1 MDRTR
6 RKIIRNKEKLA
17 HAQANSTTLPES
29 FEQRDQSFT
38 RPKVLLLL
46 PFRSWA
52 LKYLTEHLFPLAPK
66 DNQIENLR
74 PFVSSFSLPEGVEDP
89 LTDGQKG
96 KDYPKDHVQTFA
108 GNSDDNFRFGVKFT
122 RKAWR
127 VVLPPCN
134 EDKLIGC
141 DIIVASPLALRM
153 ASDKEGGVDS
163 LSSIEVVLAD
173 GLDVMAMQNWEHVQ
187 VSLGRVFRLLHDVS
201 DISWVGYRSSSS
213 RT

>member
-1 MDRTR
+1 M
-6 RKIIRNKEKLA
+6 
-17 HAQANSTTLPES
+17 
-29 FEQRDQSFT
+29 
-38 RPKVLLLL
+38 
-46 PFRSWA
+46 
-52 LKYLTEHLFPLAPK
+52 
-66 DNQIENLR
+66 
-74 PFVSSFSLPEGVEDP
+74 
-89 LTDGQKG
+89 
-96 KDYPKDHVQTFA
+96 
-108 GNSDDNFRFGVKFT
+108 
-122 RKAWR
+122 
-127 VVLPPCN
+127 PPCN